1 MEGLPLRGA
10 IRSLSFFDEDD
21 EPRRSPRPR
30 RARPAGGLA
39 AADSQ
44 TLLVRRLVAAGIG
57 VLVLIVIVVL
67 VHSCSQSRAKTG
79 LKTYNS
85 DVSTIARESSDLGNQ
100 FFQLLGTKSSSPQDL
115 TSQISSFQVQAGQEY
130 DQAKALSTPGEMVG
144 AQQNLL
150 IALEMRR
157 NGLKY
162 IAARISD
169 ALGDAGDVADRAIN
183 EIAGQMQVFLA
194 SDVIYET
201 RVMPFI
207 QQGLNSKEIG
217 GQHIAGS
224 RFLPSQSWLN
234 PTVVADQLNQQLTN
248 GGASTGEP
256 TGPGLHGT
264 GLTSTAFGDTTLQP
278 GTSNRLTFK
287 PGTEFVVKFTNQGEN
302 DEFQVKVTV
311 RIKAGAQ
318 QTTLT
323 TTVDKIA
330 QGATAEARLPLN
342 RTPPLDAAATVSV
355 QVAAVPGEKKTDN
368 NKADYPALFTR
379 G

>member
-1 MEGLPLRGA
+1 
-10 IRSLSFFDEDD
+10 LSFFDEDD

-30 RARPAGGLA
+30 RASPAGGVA

-44 TLLVRRLVAAGIG
+44 TLLIRRLVAGG
-57 VLVLIVIVVL
+57 LGLLVLILLLLVIK
-67 VHSCSQSRAKTG
+67 SCRDSAADTA
-79 LKTYNS
+79 LKNYNS
-85 DVSTIARESSDLGNQ
+85 DVSTIARESADLGNQ
-100 FFQLLGTKSSSPQDL
+100 FFSLLGTKSAAPQDL

-130 DQAKALSTPGEMVG
+130 DQAKSLSTPDEMVG

-162 IAARISD
+162 IAERIGD
-169 ALGDAGDVADRAIN
+169 ALGDSGDVADKAITQ
-183 EIAGQMQVFLA
+183 IAGQMQVFLA

-201 RVMPFI
+201 RVVPFI
-207 QQGLNSKEIG
+207 RKGLDERQIG
-217 GQHIAGS
+217 AQRIASS
-224 RFLPSQSWLN
+224 RFLPSLNWLN
-234 PTVVADQLNQQLTN
+234 PTTVATQLDQQLTT
-248 GGASTGEP
+248 GGTTPGEP

-264 GLTSTAFGDTTLQP
+264 GLQSTSYGDTVLQP
-278 GTSNRLTFK
+278 DTANRLTYK

-318 QTTLT
+318 TTTLT
-323 TTVDKIA
+323 GTVDKIA

-342 RTPPLDAAATVSV
+342 KTPPLDAAATISV

-368 NKADYPALFTR
+368 NKADYQALFTR

>member
-1 MEGLPLRGA
+1 
-10 IRSLSFFDEDD
+10 LSFFDEDD

-30 RARPAGGLA
+30 RASPAGGVA

-44 TLLVRRLVAAGIG
+44 TLLIRRLVAGG
-57 VLVLIVIVVL
+57 LGLVVLILLLFVIK
-67 VHSCSQSRAKTG
+67 SCRDSAAETA
-79 LKTYNS
+79 LKNYNS

-100 FFQLLGTKSSSPQDL
+100 FFSLLGTKSAAPQDL

-130 DQAKALSTPGEMVG
+130 DQAKALSTPDEMVG

-162 IAARISD
+162 IAERISN
-169 ALGDAGDVADRAIN
+169 ALGDSGDVADRAITD
-183 EIAGQMQVFLA
+183 IAGQMQVFLA
-194 SDVIYET
+194 SDVIYAT
-201 RVMPFI
+201 RVVPFI
-207 QQGLNSKEIG
+207 RAGLDKRQIG
-217 GQHIAGS
+217 AQKIASS
-224 RFLPSQSWLN
+224 RFLPSQTWLS
-234 PTVVADQLNQQLTN
+234 PTTIATQLDQQLTT
-248 GGASTGEP
+248 GGTTPGEP

-264 GLTSTAFGDTTLQP
+264 GLDSTTYGDTTLQP
-278 GTSNRLTFK
+278 DTSNRLIYK
-287 PGTEFVVKFTNQGEN
+287 PGTEFVVKFTNGGEN

-318 QTTLT
+318 TTTLT

-330 QGATAEARLPLN
+330 QGASAEARLPLDK
-342 RTPPLDAAATVSV
+342 TPPLDAAATVSV
-355 QVAAVPGEKKTDN
+355 QVAPVPGEKKTDN
-368 NKADYPALFTR
+368 NKSDYPALFTR